1 MGQGASGGGEGLEEM
16 LVSEKINGV
25 VLQDVKVVTRIYD
38 IATYKDVEALKELL
52 KLIPELVD
60 EVQAL
65 KVKLTAVREY
75 KLVEEEIR
83 VPHIKYIPTEIE
95 RVVFKDVE
103 KKRCKECGKEV
114 V

>member
-1 MGQGASGGGEGLEEM
+1 MGQGASGGGEGLGEM

-25 VLQDVKVVTRIYD
+25 VLQDVKVITRTYE

-52 KLIPELVD
+52 SLIPTLVE

-65 KVKLTAVREY
+65 KMKLTAVREY